1 MKGPWDVT
9 TVFQEGLNH
18 LHAPEDGVRSGLAGP
33 CAHGAGARG
42 AGAGRRRTVPAR
54 PWWQVA
60 AILSW
65 SRSLG
70 VLGGRGNLSVPVGTW
85 GQGLLGDRASL
96 AVLPPQPASC
106 AASLLGPAGLCRLF
120 VFAAGALRPCPG
132 MTGTPGLPGSGICLS
147 FGSWAG
153 GVSP

>member
-1 MKGPWDVT
+1 MKGSWDVT

-33 CAHGAGARG
+33 CARG
-42 AGAGRRRTVPAR
+42 AGAGGKRTVPAR
-54 PWWQVA
+54 PWWRA
-60 AILSW
+60 AAVLSW

-96 AVLPPQPASC
+96 AALPPQPAPC

-153 GVSP
+153 GVGP